1 MFIKVYVVLLMY
13 FLIFTAVEQASN
25 TNRDPFL
32 FVFNSK
38 IWNLSFVQLYQNH
51 WLHQVVEETS

>member
-1 MFIKVYVVLLMY
+1 MFIKAYVVLLMY
-13 FLIFTAVEQASN
+13 FLIFTAVEQASS

-32 FVFNSK
+32 FVFISK